1 MRTSLYAAAV
11 VLAGLLGTGAPVAAQ
26 DGVDTD
32 IGGVWVFEAPGS
44 RGLFVMNLGTPIAGV
59 FSVRGLGFVKAFKS
73 YVAVSND
80 APVTLAFQSNGQIR
94 GTVPLEDLAL
104 TTSVGSMEVIGGGLN
119 PTNDSAF
126 LRTNVTIGSVT
137 RRVLLRGVRRVTPE
151 VALAGG
157 SYDGLVG
164 GSGISSRK
172 LDLRLTDSDR
182 GVTLGLAGAEGKG
195 HPCYD
200 LTALGPV
207 SVSRAEVPGFGIFG
221 LVLSNNA
228 DGFCGRVTTTQ
239 YGAATISGKF
249 TYDDKV
255 VVDRPVLNAVV
266 VPDSG
271 KRFRVRAA
279 LQPLVAS
286 GT

>member
-1 MRTSLYAAAV
+1 MRKTLYAAAA

-32 IGGVWVFEAPGS
+32 IGGVWVFEASGA
-44 RGLFVMNLGTPIAGV
+44 RGLFVLNLSTPIGGV

-73 YVAVSND
+73 YVGVSND
-80 APVTLAFQSNGQIR
+80 ALVTLAFQSNGQIR
-94 GTVPLEDLAL
+94 GTVPLEDLSL
-104 TTSVGSMEVIGGGLN
+104 TTSAGTMEIVGGALN
-119 PTNDSAF
+119 ATNDAAF
-126 LRTNVTIGSVT
+126 LRANVTIGAVT
-137 RRVLLRGVRRVTPE
+137 RRLLLRGVRRSTPE
-151 VALAGG
+151 VELSGG
-157 SYDGLVG
+157 SFDGLVA
-164 GSGISSRK
+164 GSGVSSRK

-182 GVTLGLAGAEGKG
+182 AFTLGLGADEGTG

-200 LTALGPV
+200 LTAIGPV
-207 SVSRAEVPGFGIFG
+207 SVNRTEVPFFGMFG

-228 DGFCGRVTTTQ
+228 DGFCGRITTTQ
-239 YGAATISGKF
+239 YGAATISGRF

-255 VVDRPVLNAVV
+255 VVDRPVMNAVV

-279 LQPLVAS
+279 LQPIVK
-286 GT
+286 TDP